1 MADKVLFSLTII
13 AISFGVVFSYSLS
26 TYIVV
31 HNDYSQFHFFIRQFS
46 TAIACIFLIGIISK
60 MNPDKTIARLGWGLL
75 LIFTILMAIMPILP
89 SSLVPLIN
97 GAKRWV
103 RLGPLNVSPVEF
115 FKIGFVYFLAWSFTR
130 KFYHNEDHR
139 TLQEE
144 LIIFAPYVLVL
155 GMMAFMVVYLQNDL
169 GQAIVM
175 SVTLATMMLFAGSS
189 FRLFFFLISMAFVA
203 GIGFIIFSS
212 YRLGKVLQWWASVQ
226 DNFLSHLPPILG
238 DFLRVE
244 KDRIEE
250 GYQAAQ
256 SINAIHNGGISGA
269 NLGEGVYKLGFVSDI
284 HTDFILA
291 GVIEETGFIGAILV
305 SSVILSIVYRIFK
318 IANRSENPIY
328 YLFCIG
334 IATMTAVQ
342 FLINSLGISGIMPIK
357 GITVPFV
364 SYGGSSLIAMSIA
377 IGMVIMISKRSRI

>member
-1 MADKVLFSLTII
+1 MADKVLFSLTVM
-13 AISFGVVFSYSLS
+13 AISIGVLFSYSLS

-31 HNDYSQFHFFIRQFS
+31 HNDNSQFHFFMRQFS
-46 TAIACIFLIGIISK
+46 TAIACIFLMGIISK
-60 MNPDKTIARLGWGLL
+60 MNPDRAVARLGWGLL
-75 LIFTILMAIMPILP
+75 IIFTVMMAIMPILP

-103 RLGPLNVSPVEF
+103 RLGPINISPVEF

-130 KFYHNEDHR
+130 KFYHNQEHR
-139 TLQEE
+139 SLIEE
-144 LIIFAPYVLVL
+144 LKIFAPYILVL

-189 FRLFFFLISMAFVA
+189 FRLFLSLISLAFITGV
-203 GIGFIIFSS
+203 IFIIFSS
-212 YRLGKVLQWWASVQ
+212 YRLGKVLQWWASIQ
-226 DNFLSHLPPILG
+226 DNFLSHLPPILAE
-238 DFLRVE
+238 FLRVE

-256 SINAIHNGGISGA
+256 SINAIHNGGISGT
-269 NLGEGVYKLGFVSDI
+269 NIGEGIYKLGFVSDI

-291 GVIEETGFIGAILV
+291 GIIEESGFIGAVLV
-305 SSVILSIVYRIFK
+305 SAVILSIVYRIFK

-328 YLFCIG
+328 YLFCVG
-334 IATMTAVQ
+334 IATMTAIQ

-364 SYGGSSLIAMSIA
+364 SYGGSSLISMSIA